1 MPLSGGGESYQSVFE
16 ETQREEDS
24 SQSKDSVKERPYN
37 VKSLVDILGEN
48 AEEKLK
54 IKLFDAPQYFEKEEE
69 R

>member
-1 MPLSGGGESYQSVFE
+1 MPLSGGGESYRSVFE
-16 ETQREEDS
+16 ETEREEEE
-24 SQSKDSVKERPYN
+24 SQSKDSIKERPYN

-54 IKLFDAPQYFEKEEE
+54 IKLFDAPQYFDKEEE